1 MMEELEGDTAIDC
14 REIDLM
20 TVRASAGLTTLP
32 SVAVICEDP
41 AVMPVANPV
50 FTPMAAT
57 AVLEEAQLTLVVM
70 FLVLPS
76 L

>member
-1 MMEELEGDTAIDC
+1 MEGFPGDTAIDC
-14 REIDLM
+14 REMDLM

-32 SVAVICEDP
+32 SVAVICEVP
-41 AVMPVANPV
+41 AAMPLAKPV
-50 FTPMAAT
+50 FMPMAAT